1 MAWNNLRVY
10 FDQIETWEALSDSE
24 RGRLLLAAL
33 QYAASEKL
41 PEFGGNERYCWP
53 QIKAQIDRER
63 AAYLEKVQQCSQAG
77 KASAETRKFQRPLTT
92 VNENQRPF
100 YKEPYKEPEP
110 EEEPEDNTL
119 VEEKKAKEKKAT
131 AFEAFAWENT
141 SDPDSEEAL
150 LKALRDFESMR
161 KKIKK
166 PLTDSTIERLLAKLR
181 KDFQRED
188 WIPVLN
194 QSTDHCWQDIY
205 QLKVQEDLKP
215 AKGKKQFTTQ
225 EEYAAKPNAINTSQL
240 DKIQAIF
247 GGA

>member
-119 VEEKKAKEKKAT
+119 VEEKKAKEKKAG
-131 AFEAFAWENT
+131 AFEAFAWEHT
-141 SDPDSEEAL
+141 SDHESEQEL
-150 LKALRDFESMR
+150 LKALRDFEGMR

-166 PLTDSTIERLLAKLR
+166 PLSDSTVERLLARLL
-181 KDFQRED
+181 KDFRKED
-188 WIPVLN
+188 WIAVLN
-194 QSTDHCWQDIY
+194 QSTDHCWQDLY
-205 QLKVQEDLKP
+205 QLKGPEDQKP
-215 AKGKKQFTTQ
+215 AKKQKQYTTQ
-225 EEYAAKPNAINTSQL
+225 AEYADKPQAIDTGKL
-240 DKIQAIF
+240 DKIKNIF